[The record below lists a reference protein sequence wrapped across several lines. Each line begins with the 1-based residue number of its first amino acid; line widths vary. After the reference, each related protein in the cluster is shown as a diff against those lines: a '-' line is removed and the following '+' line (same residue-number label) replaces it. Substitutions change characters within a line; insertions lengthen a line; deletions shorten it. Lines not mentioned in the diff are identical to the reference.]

1 MTFPSRAPVPEILRR
16 APFAALLLVSCHPA
30 RVFAH
35 DFWIEPSSFHPAVGS
50 ELAVS
55 LRVGEHFRG
64 DPVPRA
70 DPRIVRFVLSSAAG
84 ETPIGG
90 LPATDPAGFV
100 RISSPGFSLLAY
112 RSNRTPITLE
122 PEKFE
127 KYLAEEGLDGVLKA
141 RASRGERAKPGRE
154 VYSRCA
160 KSLVAGDGSGEAGF
174 DRVLGLT
181 LEIVADASPLKTR
194 PGGRMPFRILYE
206 GKPLAGALVKAIALE
221 DPDNTLDARTDA
233 RGRVT
238 LALARKGAWLVKAVH
253 MVPAP
258 PETGADWES
267 LWASLTFEIN

>member
-1 MTFPSRAPVPEILRR
+1 MKRRGFLLRV
-16 APFAALLLVSCHPA
+16 LLVL
-30 RVFAH
+30 VFSGSALSAH

-64 DPVPRA
+64 DPVPRD
-70 DPRIVRFVLSSAAG
+70 DPRIVRFVLASAAG
-84 ETPIGG
+84 ETPIAG

-100 RISSPGFSLLAY
+100 RVSSPGFSVIGY
-112 RSNRTPITLE
+112 RSNRAPLLLE

-127 KYLAEEGLDGVLKA
+127 KYLTDEGLDGILKA
-141 RASRGERAKPGRE
+141 RASRGERGKPGRE
-154 VYSRCA
+154 VFSRCA
-160 KSLVAGDGSGEAGF
+160 KSLVAGDGSGQGGF

-181 LEIVADASPLKTR
+181 LEIVADSSPLKIR
-194 PGGRMPFRILYE
+194 PGGKMPFRILYE
-206 GKPLAGALVKAIALE
+206 GKPLSGALVKAIALE
-221 DPDNTLDARTDA
+221 DPDNTLAARSDS

-238 LALARKGAWLVKAVH
+238 FALARQGAWLVKAVH

-267 LWASLTFEIN
+267 LWASLTFEIP